1 MGHCVNRLQRHF
13 DNPNQCHSNNRYR
26 LKYRPAPVGRV
37 AAALLQL
44 LRLAQRLARRRR
56 VLLVLPGVLAAGG
69 RGRRCVPLNLADRKN
84 AFQI

>member
-1 MGHCVNRLQRHF
+1 MGYCGNRLQRHF
-13 DNPNQCHSNNRYR
+13 DNPIQCHSNRYR

-69 RGRRCVPLNLADRKN
+69 RGRRCVPLNLADRKK